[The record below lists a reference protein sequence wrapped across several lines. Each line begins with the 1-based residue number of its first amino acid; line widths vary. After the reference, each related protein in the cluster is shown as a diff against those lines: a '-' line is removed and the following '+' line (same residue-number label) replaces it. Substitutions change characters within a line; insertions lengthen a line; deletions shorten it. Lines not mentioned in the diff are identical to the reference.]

1 MFKQRNLPA
10 GRQEIVE
17 LRGEVTESLPNATFK
32 VRLEDKRIIF
42 CHLSGK
48 MRIHHIK
55 VMVGDKVSL
64 EMTPYDQTKGRIIQ
78 RL

>member
-1 MFKQRNLPA
+1 
-10 GRQEIVE
+10 
-17 LRGEVTESLPNATFK
+17 
-32 VRLEDKRIIF
+32 IIF

-55 VMVGDKVSL
+55 VMVGDWVSL

>member
-1 MFKQRNLPA
+1 MVKQEKR
-10 GRQEIVE
+10 IE
-17 LRGEVTESLPNATFK
+17 LKGEVIESLPNATFK
-32 VRLEDKRIIF
+32 VRLEDKRIIL

-55 VMVGDKVSL
+55 VMVGDWVSL
-64 EMTPYDQTKGRIIQ
+64 EMTPYDETKGRIIQ

>member
-1 MFKQRNLPA
+1 MVKQKK
-10 GRQEIVE
+10 GVE
-17 LRGEVTESLPNATFK
+17 LKGEVIESLPSATFK

-64 EMTPYDQTKGRIIQ
+64 EMTPYDQTKGRIIK
-78 RL
+78 RE